1 MTSLP
6 SPAEIRAAA
15 ARIDGFVVQ
24 TALTRS
30 EYLSSVAGG
39 DVYLKRECEQHTGSF
54 KLRGATNVL
63 AQLTAEERAAG
74 VVASSAGNHGL
85 GIASAAHALGIA
97 ATIYVPASAPRIKRD
112 KIAALGASVHA
123 SARTYDE
130 AESYARVAALDSG
143 ARFVSPCTGR
153 ELLAGQGTV
162 ALEIVE
168 QLAEQ
173 GATLGTL
180 MVCVG
185 GGGLAGGVAGLLRA
199 ESPSTRIIGA
209 QSELTNAMSL
219 ALASGEATDIPDLPT
234 LADGLAGLVDDEM
247 LAQGQAALDDIVTVS
262 EDDIARA
269 IQALWTHEGLTVE
282 GGGAVGTAALMT
294 GRVRPTAFP
303 VVVIVSGSNIDAAR
317 HQAIVAGN
325 FPAR

>member
-1 MTSLP
+1 M
-6 SPAEIRAAA
+6 R
-15 ARIDGFVVQ
+15 

-30 EYLSSVAGG
+30 PFLSAIAGG
-39 DVYLKRECEQHTGSF
+39 EVWLKRECEQHTGSF
-54 KLRGATNVL
+54 KIRGASNVL
-63 AQLTAEERAAG
+63 AQFTVEERAAG
-74 VVASSAGNHGL
+74 VVTSSAGNHGL
-85 GIASAAHALGIA
+85 GIASAAKAFGIA
-97 ATIYVPASAPRIKRD
+97 ATIYVPASAPRIKRER
-112 KIAALGASVHA
+112 IASCGATVDSA
-123 SARTYDE
+123 SRSYDDAEVNARATV
-130 AESYARVAALDSG
+130 RGSG
-143 ARFVSPCTGR
+143 AIYVSPCTGR
-153 ELLAGQGTV
+153 QLLAGQGTV

-199 ESPSTRIIGA
+199 EWPSTRIIGA
-209 QSELTNAMSL
+209 QSELTNAMAL

-303 VVVIVSGSNIDAAR
+303 VVVIVSGSNIDEAR
-317 HQAIVAGN
+317 HQAIVAGDLQ
-325 FPAR
+325 AR